1 MTIPDYDRLLRVRTL
16 GELKRS
22 GYQVL
27 PVKEEIRRN
36 LLRKLRKGETLF
48 PGILGYD
55 RTVIPQLVHAL
66 LAKHDIILLGLRG
79 QAKSRI
85 IRLLPEFLDEYV
97 PVLEGSETNDN
108 PFEPISRYGRRLVQ
122 EAGDDAPIAWLH
134 RSQRYGEK
142 LATPDTT
149 IADLIGD
156 IDPIKAATRRL
167 TYADEEVMHFGLIPR
182 MNRGIFAI
190 NELPD
195 LAPRIQVGL
204 LNILQE
210 RDVQIRGF
218 PVRLPLDILMVFS
231 ANPEDYTNRGSIITP
246 LKDRID
252 SQILTHY
259 PRSLEVALA
268 ITEQEAWT
276 ERGLVRVHTPH
287 IYREIIEQIAFEA
300 RQSEFVDQKSG
311 VSTRLPIA
319 ACENLISSVERRAV
333 RNSESEAA
341 VRVSDLYH
349 TVPAITGK
357 LELVYEG
364 EQEGPLAVARLLIG
378 RAIKARFVHYFPDPN
393 RKPDGRR
400 PYQEIL
406 DWFAQ
411 GNTLSLPDDLP
422 QPEYQKRLE
431 SVPGLSELVCR
442 HTRPGNDLERL
453 SMMEL
458 VLEALHQHSLL
469 GKRDLDDEHAY
480 VDLVGTM
487 LTGLRQSD
495 ADADEDDEER
505 SGKSRW

>member
-1 MTIPDYDRLLRVRTL
+1 MPDYDRLLRIRTL

-36 LLRKLRKGETLF
+36 VIRKLRAGERLF
-48 PGILGYD
+48 PGIIGYE

-85 IRLLPEFLDEYV
+85 IRMLPDFLDEYV

-108 PFEPISRYGRRLVQ
+108 PFAPISRYGRRLLE
-122 EAGDDAPIAWLH
+122 EAGDEAPIAWIH

-167 TYADEEVMHFGLIPR
+167 TYADEEVIHFGLIPR
-182 MNRGIFAI
+182 TNRGIFAI

-204 LNILQE
+204 FNILQE
-210 RDVQIRGF
+210 RDIQIRGF

-231 ANPEDYTNRGSIITP
+231 ANPEDYTNRGAIITP
-246 LKDRID
+246 LKDRIE
-252 SQILTHY
+252 SQIITHY
-259 PRSLEVALA
+259 PRSLEVALQ

-276 ERGLVRVHTPH
+276 ERGLVRIHVPR
-287 IYREIIEQIAFEA
+287 IYREIIEQVAFEA

-311 VSTRLPIA
+311 VSARLPIA
-319 ACENLISSVERRAV
+319 ALENLISSAERRAIL
-333 RNSESEAA
+333 NGEAETG

-349 TVPAITGK
+349 TIPAITGK

-378 RAIKARFVHYFPDPN
+378 RAIVARFREYFPDPN
-393 RKPDGRR
+393 QKPDGRK
-400 PYQEIL
+400 PYQPIL

-411 GNTLSLPDDLP
+411 GNTLSLSDDLP
-422 QPEYQKRLE
+422 GEVYRQRLE
-431 SVPGLSELVCR
+431 SVPGLSALVDR
-442 HTRPGNDLERL
+442 YPRPSNDWERL
-453 SMMEL
+453 SLMEL
-458 VLEALHQHSLL
+458 VLDALHQHSLL
-469 GKRDLDDEHAY
+469 GRRDLDEERTY
-480 VDLVGTM
+480 MDLLGTM
-487 LTGLRQSD
+487 LSNIRPGDEPSE
-495 ADADEDDEER
+495 EDDE
-505 SGKSRW
+505 